1 MAWRAPITR
10 PTRDIDLLARMS
22 NDLDLIRGVIAE
34 INQAPV
40 EDDGLVF
47 DAASVSTERIAE
59 DADYEG
65 VRAKFRGQ
73 LGKARIAMQVDMGF
87 SDVVTPAP
95 SRVTYPTILDQP
107 AGTLMAYNRESAI
120 AEKCEAM
127 VKLGELNSRMKD
139 FFDIWLL
146 ASRYQFDGIQLAAAI
161 RATFARRRTELE
173 IEPVAFTGEF
183 ARTPSKVAQ
192 WNAFLR
198 RSLLTDMP
206 ADFSDI
212 VVRVRDFLHPIIKS
226 VIENRM
232 FAAHWQPGGP
242 WSQT

>member
-1 MAWRAPITR
+1 
-10 PTRDIDLLARMS
+10 MS

-146 ASRYQFDGIQLAAAI
+146 ASRYQFDGGEVEGQERPPWSRLRYLFHGWTVSQGLSPIAKPMC
-161 RATFARRRTELE
+161 TKARRRS
-173 IEPVAFTGEF
+173 EPQRGGFIVARGKP
-183 ARTPSKVAQ
+183 R
-192 WNAFLR
+192 
-198 RSLLTDMP
+198 
-206 ADFSDI
+206 
-212 VVRVRDFLHPIIKS
+212 
-226 VIENRM
+226 
-232 FAAHWQPGGP
+232 FAAPPRVSQRPAHCGRAHNHEYGRQSPSPPRVAPCFVATGPGHA
-242 WSQT
+242 SV